1 MIHLVQGDAQ
11 EKMDFYKSNNSFDFI
26 LENLLHVINKNK
38 SLEIM
43 FFVYYEKKQSNM
55 VVT

>member
-11 EKMDFYKSNNSFDFI
+11 EKMDFCKSNNSFDFI